1 MVRVIETLKR
11 IAPQKKLHLIFG
23 ASKGKDV
30 EGMLRLLLPETT
42 TTVMTRSTHPKSM
55 EPVALVQLADHLGYS
70 CQSTLKV
77 EEALE
82 NLVKELGN
90 DGVLL
95 CTGSLFIA
103 AAVKDV
109 WKTLKSDVK
118 E

>member
-1 MVRVIETLKR
+1 
-11 IAPQKKLHLIFG
+11 
-23 ASKGKDV
+23 
-30 EGMLRLLLPETT
+30 
-42 TTVMTRSTHPKSM
+42 
-55 EPVALVQLADHLGYS
+55 
-70 CQSTLKV
+70 V